1 MSNSSNAAGNGR
13 MGAGSPS
20 YEASASGRLFSKR
33 AREIQVEEGVA
44 PPGLWGP
51 MPSGPTTSSSLR
63 DRENIIPESPQS
75 NGFPEP
81 TPLTTTEFQSPVF
94 RRARAGTVPSRFS
107 PGGITT
113 TPPAVSGIPS
123 TSRPSP
129 APSPFKAN
137 PPAVDMNELQPSVTE
152 TKSRLRSG
160 SLNIPPRTNYVN
172 PFGPSIFASS
182 WSQTRERSHTNTGL
196 PQIPSSPAQSS
207 FSKEDE
213 GSHMAPRT
221 LDYLGLVDTPQTS
234 RATLARP
241 MGLNTLMEGQRTTT
255 LQPFLADLSG
265 MQRNLNRI
273 RSYSVNAKEKYAA
286 DEEEEESSHMYSAQ
300 HSGTVT
306 PSGANVGAMAAA
318 QAQATAHALAVAAYA
333 NNMTPSRPRA
343 RTAGVLDSPPV
354 NRLKSYLATPSKL
367 DSMTSAADL
376 RNEYFDLASGL
387 EALKFAAMQGRPVS
401 GDGGLA
407 SIEESQLEGPTR
419 SLWLGNIPA
428 STTTTSLIHIF
439 QPFGTVESAR
449 VLTHKNCGFINYTI
463 AEHAINARMALNGKE
478 IFPGAGPTRIGFAK
492 PSASGSNGAPTPNG
506 GAYGSPSPDSNAK
519 HGADGGVPLS
529 KGASSTGANGIDGAS
544 NSFDLEIP
552 KLEDLKDEMLEIVVE
567 FGAEKDD
574 LEKMGKM
581 IDNAIEFNDFE
592 PEIPAIPEPSHNRI
606 HDAPKLRDIRK
617 RIDNGNCSTAEI
629 EEIALAM
636 LPEVA
641 ELSSDY
647 LGNTVVQKLFEFCSE
662 EIKETMLVEIGP
674 HLAEIGIHKN
684 GTWAGQKIID
694 VAKTPAQM
702 NKITDCLRPYTV
714 ALFLDQYGN
723 YVLQCCL
730 RFGTPYNDYI
740 FETMLSRMW
749 EISQGR
755 FGSRAM
761 RACLESHHA
770 NKTQQRMLAA
780 AIALHSVQ
788 LATNANGALL
798 LTWFLDTCTFP
809 KRRTVLAPRLVPHLV
824 HLCTHKV
831 AYLTVL
837 KVINQKN
844 EPEAR
849 DIILKALFFSPGD
862 KILEDIL
869 KDHQC
874 GATLI
879 FKVLTTPF
887 FDEDIR
893 AEVVQNI
900 RNVLLKMKATP
911 SQGYKRLMDE
921 VGLSTRNQPN
931 STGNNGA
938 SKERDVNS
946 APSERRTSH
955 ASHHTGNINTP
966 PTHGR
971 NADNNVGTPPFYAV
985 SPAMYDPAVI
995 ASAAAGQFSS
1005 AGPLDQQTLRA
1016 LEQFNLNGMY
1026 AGAPPGSPA
1035 FQYQLLQQQMAA
1047 GRGAGAFFG
1056 VPGMAGFNGPQAAA
1070 AAAEQFRG
1078 QQGNSSIPP
1087 PGMGNPMIPGM
1098 GINPGFNPLVAQ
1110 QLMAGG
1116 YPYAQMNGV
1125 PPMFA
1130 QQGQQ
1135 QAPQQGGSHT
1145 GGGARRG
1152 GRR

>member
-1 MSNSSNAAGNGR
+1 
-13 MGAGSPS
+13 
-20 YEASASGRLFSKR
+20 
-33 AREIQVEEGVA
+33 
-44 PPGLWGP
+44 
-51 MPSGPTTSSSLR
+51 
-63 DRENIIPESPQS
+63 
-75 NGFPEP
+75 
-81 TPLTTTEFQSPVF
+81 
-94 RRARAGTVPSRFS
+94 
-107 PGGITT
+107 
-113 TPPAVSGIPS
+113 
-123 TSRPSP
+123 
-129 APSPFKAN
+129 
-137 PPAVDMNELQPSVTE
+137 
-152 TKSRLRSG
+152 
-160 SLNIPPRTNYVN
+160 
-172 PFGPSIFASS
+172 
-182 WSQTRERSHTNTGL
+182 
-196 PQIPSSPAQSS
+196 
-207 FSKEDE
+207 
-213 GSHMAPRT
+213 MAPKT

-241 MGLNTLMEGQRTTT
+241 TGLDTLMEGQRAAAM
-255 LQPFLADLSG
+255 QPFISEMNG
-265 MQRNLNRI
+265 MQRNLNRL

-286 DEEEEESSHMYSAQ
+286 DEEEEEESRHMYSAQ

-306 PSGANVGAMAAA
+306 PSAGSVGAMAAA
-318 QAQATAHALAVAAYA
+318 QASATAHALAVAAYA
-333 NNMTPSRPRA
+333 NSMTPSRPRA
-343 RTAGVLDSPPV
+343 RTAGVLDSPPI

-376 RNEYFDLASGL
+376 RGDYFDVTGGMD
-387 EALKFAAMQGRPVS
+387 ALKLAALSGRPSS
-401 GDGGLA
+401 GQGGLT

-449 VLTHKNCGFINYTI
+449 VLTHKNCGFINYAT
-463 AEHAINARMALNGKE
+463 AENAIQARIALNGKE

-492 PSASGSNGAPTPNG
+492 PSSAGSNGTPTPNG
-506 GAYGSPSPDSNAK
+506 GPYGSSSPDPNAK
-519 HGADGGVPLS
+519 GSGVDGGAPLS
-529 KGASSTGANGIDGAS
+529 KNASSSGVNGIDGGSAKTTVELPELS
-544 NSFDLEIP
+544 
-552 KLEDLKDEMLEIVVE
+552 DLKDDILKIVEE
-567 FGAEKDD
+567 FGAEKEDIVKISNSIQ
-574 LEKMGKM
+574 E
-581 IDNAIEFNDFE
+581 AIEFNNFE
-592 PEIPAIPEPSHNRI
+592 PEIPTIPEPSHNRT

-702 NKITDCLRPYTV
+702 QKITDCLRPYTV

-730 RFGTPYNDYI
+730 RFGAPFNDYI

-770 NKTQQRMLAA
+770 NKSQQRMLAA

-798 LTWFLDTCTFP
+798 LTWFLDTCNFP

-849 DIILKALFFSPGD
+849 DTILKALFFSPGD
-862 KILEDIL
+862 KVLEDIL

-887 FDEDIR
+887 FEESMRPD
-893 AEVVQNI
+893 VVQNV
-900 RNVLLKMKATP
+900 RNVLLKLKATP

-921 VGLSTRNQPN
+921 VGLSTRNGVN
-931 STGNNGA
+931 SNTA
-938 SKERDVNS
+938 SKERESNTS
-946 APSERRTSH
+946 SGNERR
-955 ASHHTGNINTP
+955 ASHQSNSNTT
-966 PTHGR
+966 THAAR
-971 NADNNVGTPPFYAV
+971 NGDSGQAPFFNG
-985 SPAMYDPAVI
+985 SPMYDPAII
-995 ASAAAGQFSS
+995 ASTASGQFPQG
-1005 AGPLDQQTLRA
+1005 AQIDQQTLRA
-1016 LEQFNLNGMY
+1016 LEQFNLNASMY
-1026 AGAPPGSPA
+1026 GAGAPAIGNPA
-1035 FQYQLLQQQMAA
+1035 LQYQLLQQQMTA
-1047 GRGAGAFFG
+1047 GRSAPGFFG
-1056 VPGMAGFNGPQAAA
+1056 MPAMGGFNNPQGSAEPFRGAPGSAPMPPPGMAGLA
-1070 AAAEQFRG
+1070 
-1078 QQGNSSIPP
+1078 
-1087 PGMGNPMIPGM
+1087 GMGVS
-1098 GINPGFNPLVAQ
+1098 PGFNPLVAQ
-1110 QLMAGG
+1110 QLMGSYGYGG
-1116 YPYAQMNGV
+1116 MNGM
-1125 PPMFA
+1125 PMPVFP
-1130 QQGQQ
+1130 QQ
-1135 QAPQQGGSHT
+1135 QQQQPQQQGGGNGS
-1145 GGGARRG
+1145 GRRG

>member
-1 MSNSSNAAGNGR
+1 MSSGN
-13 MGAGSPS
+13 SPS
-20 YEASASGRLFSKR
+20 
-33 AREIQVEEGVA
+33 
-44 PPGLWGP
+44 
-51 MPSGPTTSSSLR
+51 SSSLR

-81 TPLTTTEFQSPVF
+81 AAAPLQTEFQSPVF

-107 PGGITT
+107 PGGVSTA
-113 TPPAVSGIPS
+113 PPTIPGIPS

-129 APSPFKAN
+129 APSPFQAN
-137 PPAVDMNELQPSVTE
+137 NSQQQQVDIQDLQPSQTE
-152 TKSRLRSG
+152 TKLRLRSG
-160 SLNIPPRTNYVN
+160 SLNIPPRTNYVSA
-172 PFGPSIFASS
+172 FGPSIFASS
-182 WSQTRERSHTNTGL
+182 WSQTRERSQTNSGL
-196 PQIPSSPAQSS
+196 PQIPASPAYSS
-207 FSKEDE
+207 FSKDDE

-241 MGLNTLMEGQRTTT
+241 IGLDTLMEGQRAAAM
-255 LQPFLADLSG
+255 QPFLSELNG

-286 DEEEEESSHMYSAQ
+286 DEEEEEESRHMYSAQ

-306 PSGANVGAMAAA
+306 PQGGNSAVLAAA
-318 QAQATAHALAVAAYA
+318 QASAAAHAMAVAAYA

-343 RTAGVLDSPPV
+343 RTAGVLDSPPI

-367 DSMTSAADL
+367 DSMTSASDL
-376 RNEYFDLASGL
+376 RGEYFDISSGL
-387 EALKFAAMQGRPVS
+387 EALKFAAMNPRPSS
-401 GDGGLA
+401 GEGGLA

-439 QPFGTVESAR
+439 QPFGSVESAR
-449 VLTHKNCGFINYTI
+449 VLTHKNCGFINYTT
-463 AEHAINARMALNGKE
+463 AEHAIQARIALNGKE

-492 PSASGSNGAPTPNG
+492 PSSSGSNGTPTPNG
-506 GAYGSPSPDSNAK
+506 GAYGSPSPDPNTKSGNE
-519 HGADGGVPLS
+519 GGVPLS
-529 KGASSTGANGIDGAS
+529 KGASSCGVNGSEGGS
-544 NSFDLEIP
+544 GNVELELP
-552 KLEDLKDEMLEIVVE
+552 KLADLKEDILNIVEE
-567 FGAEKDD
+567 FGAEKEDI
-574 LEKMGKM
+574 EKISKC
-581 IDNAIEFNDFE
+581 IDQAVSFNSFE
-592 PEIPAIPEPSHNRI
+592 PEIPTIPEPSHNRT

-617 RIDNGNCSTAEI
+617 RIDNGNCSTSEI

-647 LGNTVVQKLFEFCSE
+647 LGNTVIQKLFEYCSE
-662 EIKETMLVEIGP
+662 EVKETMLVEIGP

-702 NKITDCLRPYTV
+702 NKITDCLRPYTI

-730 RFGTPYNDYI
+730 RFGAPYNDYI

-770 NKTQQRMLAA
+770 NKSQQRMLAA

-798 LTWFLDTCTFP
+798 LTWFLDTCNFP

-849 DIILKALFFSPGD
+849 DTILKALFFSPGD
-862 KILEDIL
+862 KVLEDIL

-887 FDEDIR
+887 FEESMRPD
-893 AEVVQNI
+893 VMQNV
-900 RNVLLKMKATP
+900 RNVLLKLKATP

-921 VGLSTRNQPN
+921 VGLSTRNPVN
-931 STGNNGA
+931 SANGTP
-938 SKERDVNS
+938 KERDS
-946 APSERRTSH
+946 ISGGISGGAGERRC
-955 ASHHTGNINTP
+955 SHHNSNSNT
-966 PTHGR
+966 PTHGIR
-971 NADNNVGTPPFYAV
+971 NLESNSQAPFYTV
-985 SPAMYDPAVI
+985 PPMYDPAVI
-995 ASAAAGQFSS
+995 AGQFD
-1005 AGPLDQQTLRA
+1005 PQTLRA
-1016 LEQFNLNGMY
+1016 LEQINMY
-1026 AGAPPGSPA
+1026 NTAPPAIGLPA
-1035 FQYQLLQQQMAA
+1035 FQYQLLQQQMA
-1047 GRGAGAFFG
+1047 GRGAPGFF
-1056 VPGMAGFNGPQAAA
+1056 PMPGFNNPQGAP
-1070 AAAEQFRG
+1070 EQFRG
-1078 QQGNSSIPP
+1078 ATQGNNPLSP
-1087 PGMGNPMIPGM
+1087 PGMGSPMLPSM
-1098 GINPGFNPLVAQ
+1098 GVGPGFNPLVAQ
-1110 QLMAGG
+1110 QLMGG
-1116 YPYAQMNGV
+1116 YGYGGMNGM
-1125 PPMFA
+1125 PMFP
-1130 QQGQQ
+1130 QQQQQQQQ
-1135 QAPQQGGSHT
+1135 QAQQHGGN
-1145 GGGARRG
+1145 GGGRRG
-1152 GRR
+1152 GRVSFQPV